1 MIRAGALRIDELW
14 LIDDFG
20 QSADL
25 LGLTPA
31 RSESSGQVFHPRM
44 RWHNDK
50 NCHGYAAASFA
61 AHSSQLSFHRS
72 RSVSDDSDPALR
84 PICGWIFFNPLDQAL
99 VLCDRSGDLAGEL
112 VITKEESKFGISW
125 DPGAG
130 GIPIDEIPNES
141 LKEFAKSLIETGV
154 TNPRLLELLNLIDR
168 ALERIRPAAARNNSI
183 LASRPLALV
192 NATLGLE
199 LFGKAWA
206 DPHQTVAAA
215 KAQGARATQHSMLF
229 VSASI
234 SVHCKTSK
242 TD

>member
-50 NCHGYAAASFA
+50 TVTAMPPRVLQPTRLNFRFTAAD
-61 AHSSQLSFHRS
+61 QI
-72 RSVSDDSDPALR
+72 SDDSDPALR

-112 VITKEESKFGISW
+112 VITKEESKFRISW

-130 GIPIDEIPNES
+130 GIQS
-141 LKEFAKSLIETGV
+141 TKSLT
-154 TNPRLLELLNLIDR
+154 
-168 ALERIRPAAARNNSI
+168 
-183 LASRPLALV
+183 
-192 NATLGLE
+192 
-199 LFGKAWA
+199 KA
-206 DPHQTVAAA
+206 
-215 KAQGARATQHSMLF
+215 
-229 VSASI
+229 
-234 SVHCKTSK
+234 
-242 TD
+242 